1 MNFLLLLGKWLN
13 FFMTLYMLTLDI
25 TKKIK
30 FGKNLL
36 LLGIFASLLF
46 MLLLGVGNF

>member
-1 MNFLLLLGKWLN
+1 
-13 FFMTLYMLTLDI
+13 MLTFDI

-30 FGKNLL
+30 FWEILL

-46 MLLLGVGNF
+46 MLLLGVGKFENKSGFSFFTP

>member
-1 MNFLLLLGKWLN
+1 
-13 FFMTLYMLTLDI
+13 MLTFDI

-30 FGKNLL
+30 IGEKIL

-46 MLLLGVGNF
+46 MLLLGIGNFENKSGFSFFTP

>member
-1 MNFLLLLGKWLN
+1 
-13 FFMTLYMLTLDI
+13 MTLYILIFDI

-30 FGKNLL
+30 FGKILL

-46 MLLLGVGNF
+46 MLLLGVGNFENKSGFSFFTP